1 MVRNCPVPAT
11 NNHTCVWHAYS
22 TLLDSSS
29 RFIDYIDYNF
39 AVKNIFFI
47 QTTKKNVRSEVKKD
61 WGEKKLQCFFLANC
75 TSKHEFVHVQM
86 FFEYMF
92 VIVVCG

>member
-1 MVRNCPVPAT
+1 M
-11 NNHTCVWHAYS
+11 CVAC
-22 TLLDSSS
+22 LL
-29 RFIDYIDYNF
+29 NTPGL
-39 AVKNIFFI
+39 FFSLYRLHRLQFCGKKYFFT

-92 VIVVCG
+92 MSLSFVGKLFLKNVKN